1 MNDELVERQAAYNL
15 HFLPLPGRA
24 NDRETQM
31 ARLQDYMIADRD
43 EDAAKRVRDYYGEGV
58 PVGAVSEK
66 AMQYFVGAAMARNLG
81 ISGAPEAYWLGR
93 EKPEAL
99 PEVEQ
104 QDDLYTEMG
113 RDLITKTQDA
123 WVKQQVKLQERRQ
136 TLGTVLQQIVQEGEA
151 NKKESA
157 AWLGFLDAQGRGVW
171 SEDEAVSLVKATEAF
186 SMMRGLVDDPQSA
199 GANVLTK
206 GSTGQL
212 IFDALYGDEMAT
224 GLFFTALQ
232 DRIADMKTAEEE
244 RNALV
249 QFAHAFES
257 ATKNLTAGM
266 MGGHFRAFV
275 TDEQVDEYNAKRS
288 RHEAFQ
294 AVLQGAA
301 GADYEA
307 AGGLSV
313 MEDMRLQEIAHA
325 ARESGQ
331 LNADGSLRKMTDEE
345 RRSTQELNE
354 FRGQLHNAVQGVYDI
369 DGLAKLG
376 KMMPGSLAYLVP
388 GGMLASAMSMRTH
401 DLASQLGEGSDWV
414 SANARATVNAA
425 IQAGVEK
432 MAFGSIKATKMAP
445 GLDALMSTGPMARVF
460 GKLYGTTAGRIG
472 IGVVAGG
479 LEETFAEPA
488 AGLLLSGIYNAFAP
502 TGLELDSPWVA
513 YKNEM
518 AEMLKPDQ
526 ILATALY
533 GLLLGGVNVP
543 GHRAEAKHY
552 KKVVEGL
559 ERIGIDHNVAANMAR
574 SDGSLQQIAAGVQQV
589 DAALKKDAG
598 GVFGYIAELYP
609 QLQEISTF
617 ENLMR
622 AYNLPKMLPGEG
634 GNVRVQYKDEDGK
647 VQELVMSQ
655 EAGRLFVQARIEQLG
670 SKVQVGFADMVL
682 GQVMTGK
689 VAEKSDSWV
698 VSVEDADMNAD
709 YFRRIAAAAGIRLS
723 QGAKATDIVPEIHP
737 YIPLGTLAQQG
748 RAWESR
754 MRVARGEAEE
764 KLGRKLTDEEWA
776 QREKQLVS
784 RVNRVRVASQD
795 GRVRTVLRVARGG
808 YGAMEVLEDVT
819 EDFLSLDMEE
829 NGRELGWYADNLL
842 ELERVLGR
850 QGAFLHALK
859 EGESYDRMAIIEG
872 VGKLVQ
878 SKVLADTTKKYKLS
892 EKLNAFL
899 DMIRHLV
906 QRAVAMLKLG
916 KAINKVLADKEASAK
931 LDPEFVGMVDRL
943 VEKDVEFLRELQLED
958 GLAAMQRVLEQRVP
972 STPVLAE
979 AKHGGQVR
987 EEAAAKAA
995 AQRAVDADVAEG
1007 EAAVE
1012 GSMSADTASRYHV
1025 VDDSVELEKRLDDVV
1040 DVVEISFVEEEGKN
1054 WLKEAK
1060 QYFSLIAGRVFS
1072 LENTE
1077 GFTLKMPDHRA
1088 GRDTAVKGIR
1098 KKHQFKAEVIKKFE
1112 ELFKKVVLL
1121 DRQIPAHKDKETP
1134 SRKKRVAAAKVFYK
1148 FGWPVRINGTE
1159 KMFWFGA
1166 DAYDATNEKNVVF
1179 YEFGLQG
1186 MNEKGDSAVR
1196 TVLPDEEVEQGTES
1210 PLSAITLGDY
1220 LANVKLN
1227 PNQERVL
1234 PEVVSVD
1241 TETKEDSSLSVAEA
1255 EEAGLFDGGMLE
1267 ASNAVVTAPSFSI
1280 EALHATPHRFR
1291 KFDTSKMG
1299 TGEGAQAF
1307 GWGLYFAENAAT
1319 AKSYYDNFE
1328 KGNRAILQG
1337 DKQIASA
1344 DVLEKIARE
1353 LSAEGLSKEES
1364 KMYATGAV
1372 RRLMGGSDLA
1382 QLVDKLDADKKD
1394 FPSHE
1399 KSIEYQIKA
1408 LRIILGLGLSTAAP
1422 SVYRVELNVDDS
1434 TLLLWDSP
1442 VSDAL
1447 QAEIDALQKPVDE
1460 EDWQNTFA
1468 EMKALG
1474 IKGDD
1479 SKRENF
1485 AGYQVY
1491 NELVR
1496 KTGSPKSASEWLAEH
1511 GVKGIKYF
1519 DGFSRYGDKEK
1530 RTYNYVIFSGDDVKV
1545 TGVNET
1551 GRYDAPWEDYED
1563 VDASFSTNMAVVT
1576 PEMDARYMS
1585 AVKRGDMDAAR
1596 RIVNDVARMRGY
1608 MADSD
1613 YQGAECFNGTA
1624 PSANA
1629 YFDTDEERYE
1639 AWENG
1644 EFEGTVSLADF
1655 VRRGMEPGNLEWL
1668 ITSPGAYQRANE
1680 YQRESIEAI
1689 RKAKS
1694 SKRGKVTIYRAVPSD
1709 IKEGSVR
1716 NGDWVT
1722 FSKAY
1727 AKYHISLQDWEKGR
1741 IIKQLV
1747 SIDDVWWDG
1756 NDVNEW
1762 GYDDGKEYAYRNTT
1776 HNRKLLAPVTYD
1788 KNGDVVPLSKR
1799 FDYRSG
1805 DVSFSVVGEN
1815 SSNWEEIKHLAFRGR
1830 DDGKLRVELDS
1841 SQARLKK
1848 APLHRMDVSLVRE
1861 VDRRLAFFRDELEKK
1876 KRWETVSKLWSVGEY
1891 DLRTYDEMDFLRR
1904 VLRGAGIEFRNLPQM
1919 AELGVCAMVLDGDGA
1934 KRLLKVVD
1942 MPGVEGFNQLGEVLD
1957 FPELFE
1963 AYPELKKLPV
1973 RWMDDTFRYKGSY
1986 LTDGRF
1992 SEPFIMARRNRKEG
2006 GKLST
2011 LLHEAQHW
2019 IQHHEDFAFGSVP
2032 GGVKDY
2038 KVSAGEI
2045 EARNVQTRRWL
2056 SAEERAALPFNETL
2070 THPDSAEAYSVAALA
2085 GSMSVVGASAANWD
2099 KIKHRAFKGRD
2110 DGKLRVEIDASQAKI
2125 KNLGV
2130 SDEYAEQEAGMLLW
2144 KVDKFVEGLSAEKRE
2159 LLEKYIEVYNS
2170 DFPDEEREAAIK
2182 EERRL
2187 EEANKETLD
2196 SLHAELGGMVER
2208 MWIESILPG
2217 VDYREY
2223 EMRAQ
2228 VREYYEKNIKLD
2240 ERRYLGDVLDFEAL
2254 YEAYPKLRYTPVSF
2268 RRLGTGTNA
2277 QVERR
2282 NGKDYI
2288 VIHEGLL
2295 RYPEGE
2301 MLRTLL
2307 HEVQHVIQGI
2317 EGFAQGGNE
2326 DYANELAL
2334 MRESVEPEKYGWV
2347 LNKSPYELYRRLA
2360 GEVEARNVQR
2370 RMWYSAVE
2378 REMLPFNST
2387 MDIPEYET
2395 LVSFSLSPTLMEDIA
2410 RARKRAKNADGTIS
2424 QDGEMP
2430 RGAEVPLCTMPDFMR
2445 FLGEADVPIV
2455 ARVFTLRKLLTDH
2468 KLTDEL
2474 TYEVVQKMNDPVLAI
2489 QETPSTYL
2497 VLLDVQAENKDGVM
2511 APVVCAVEHKKG
2523 KDGNRY
2529 LVSAYSL
2536 DNDKERKITQQFKK
2550 LVYCKYNTTAKFTA
2564 DAPQGRAYDLLRAA
2578 ISGGHTRNVATYED
2592 VVKGKE
2598 NSSYSIVDLN
2608 GEEISHLVA
2617 VAGSGMK
2624 ANEAFVEKMMAEIR
2638 GSLLRMRKLGSKTRT
2653 DREDAL
2659 VAMGGI
2665 SQMVKALVLSLPQG
2679 YRFAVQP
2686 YMNKLDVLTELAT
2699 TGNVE
2704 MLRENVSKGLQAWMD
2719 ETSENWHE
2727 VLPQLS
2733 GNENMT
2739 REELTARVQEMMK
2752 EHAGQQLTEAVERI
2766 VERVAGQLR
2775 KHAKDTAVKRMR
2787 ELLERVMPKKDP
2799 KSGKQKGG
2807 KMSADD
2813 YRDLEDVQA
2822 ALDMNAEELEAK
2834 MAALKAEMETPG
2846 LSEEKRDEKEA
2857 LLMLYDQFGDPDSM
2871 SAEEAVAAYEALRQR
2886 IWMSRFEWENIQSE
2900 KRAARRAVV
2909 RRIVEG
2915 VGSVSENEY
2924 NAKKRRVKPTKR
2936 MKNLGDVLAGMPAA
2950 VGALRGYLPLR
2961 EMADS
2966 LTRRANRA
2974 GELIKEWEAERW
2986 IALEAL
2992 SKQTLGKSWRLSM
3005 DYMHKVLPTGV
3016 AFERPVYR
3024 TVDIKVPALR
3034 ELLQMD
3040 AKARVAE
3047 MKRRREAGGKE
3058 AETALSERDIEAA
3071 AKELERMDEA
3081 GEVKG
3086 WVHTRY
3092 LKELRREENLQLSR
3106 GEALYA
3112 ILMYEQPTYTE
3123 RMEAQGYTP
3132 EVVAGLKK
3140 FIGDGMLEFGYG
3152 LRELFRIQ
3160 GDKIA
3165 AIYEREFG
3173 VPFPREE
3180 NYFAARWDVTEM
3192 KENPAEQLLAGMA
3205 GTPGAGNGWMKTRV
3219 NHELELDMTKDALQV
3234 FLQATTLTDT
3244 WMATQDIVADFKAWT
3259 RDKDFA
3265 RALTAL
3271 LGEESYTNLKDWIRI
3286 LEQGGA
3292 QDCLNMGVTQ
3302 DVINGLYGS
3311 GAVAILGLRV
3321 QTLIRQLPS
3330 VFNGMLGASDITAG
3344 EWFATL
3350 ARMKHG
3356 DAPMT
3361 FKRMKDSVLMKN
3373 RRQGRAGNMASQA
3386 VRSGDT
3392 DSSVTEEFLLA
3403 SMLPMEWMDASCTA
3417 MSLVPVWNVYYD
3429 RAVRK
3434 GANHQEAEQAAWEQ
3448 TTVVANLASQPIGW
3462 LNKSKIAQSRNP
3474 IVKSMFY
3481 MLSENTAKF
3490 ALCRALWKGRNKK
3503 AAVRAWLVYGAAN
3516 AAISALLDCLQG
3528 DPDEWEK
3535 GEWWEYMLS
3544 ALYGPAAS
3552 LPGVG
3557 EALEALGTL
3566 VLNVTGHALD
3576 IEALQKA
3583 KARASVGR
3591 ALIDV
3596 GGTWRAMQK
3605 LYEFMTDDKEHTLA
3619 EYTRAASTVSRT
3631 LAIGTGW
3638 MGNMVGYW
3646 STALAVLTNPV
3657 DFVARVYRNMKQYY
3671 EEE

>member
-43 EDAAKRVRDYYGEGV
+43 EDAAKRVRDYYGVGV

-171 SEDEAVSLVKATEAF
+171 SDDEQVSLVKATEAF
-186 SMMRGLVDDPQSA
+186 SMMRGLMDDPQSA

-224 GLFFTALQ
+224 GLFFSALQ

-266 MGGHFRAFV
+266 MGGHFRDFV
-275 TDEQVDEYNAKRS
+275 TDEQVDEFNANRA

-472 IGVVAGG
+472 MGVVAGG

-526 ILATALY
+526 ILATSLY

-598 GVFGYIAELYP
+598 SVFGYIAELYP

-723 QGAKATDIVPEIHP
+723 QGAKATDIAPEIHP

-754 MRVARGEAEE
+754 MKVARGEAEE

-842 ELERVLGR
+842 ELERALGR
-850 QGAFLHALK
+850 QGAFLHELK

-943 VEKDVEFLRELQLED
+943 VEKDVEFLRELQLEE
-958 GLAAMQRVLEQRVP
+958 GLKAMQRVLEARQEAKADTRVKRRRKAK
-972 STPVLAE
+972 TPVLDEAE
-979 AKHGGQVR
+979 RNHGKEVR
-987 EEAAAKAA
+987 AAARKKAEVQA
-995 AQRAVDADVAEG
+995 KVDADVTAADAALEG
-1007 EAAVE
+1007 EMD
-1012 GSMSADTASRYHV
+1012 GSMSVHIPADRVCHNRKEARLLVGRKGAPIKLENKFLEIEAVFNAKSDGKFNDRESIGRTFKALADTGLSEEEIKSAHYTAFGNVAELFANAERMKFERAYKKQNERKGFLQIFSPFEV
-1025 VDDSVELEKRLDDVV
+1025 EGWKDSFMARIELELHQEKGHLPTAYLLNVSI
-1040 DVVEISFVEEEGKN
+1040 E
-1054 WLKEAK
+1054 K
-1060 QYFSLIAGRVFS
+1060 QPLFLGRRGAG
-1072 LENTE
+1072 
-1077 GFTLKMPDHRA
+1077 A
-1088 GRDTAVKGIR
+1088 
-1098 KKHQFKAEVIKKFE
+1098 
-1112 ELFKKVVLL
+1112 ELF
-1121 DRQIPAHKDKETP
+1121 DR
-1134 SRKKRVAAAKVFYK
+1134 
-1148 FGWPVRINGTE
+1148 TE
-1159 KMFWFGA
+1159 A
-1166 DAYDATNEKNVVF
+1166 DHIRADF
-1179 YEFGLQG
+1179 
-1186 MNEKGDSAVR
+1186 
-1196 TVLPDEEVEQGTES
+1196 
-1210 PLSAITLGDY
+1210 
-1220 LANVKLN
+1220 
-1227 PNQERVL
+1227 
-1234 PEVVSVD
+1234 PEVVKRESAEQDGKPGAADASMSVTD
-1241 TETKEDSSLSVAEA
+1241 AQER
-1255 EEAGLFDGGMLE
+1255 GLFKDGVLE

-1280 EALHATPHRFR
+1280 EAMHATPHRFR

-1307 GWGLYFAENAAT
+1307 GWGLYF
-1319 AKSYYDNFE
+1319 S
-1328 KGNRAILQG
+1328 G
-1337 DKQIASA
+1337 DKGSNRYYYGRFSSYR
-1344 DVLEKIARE
+1344 DSFVVDGKEM
-1353 LSAEGLSKEES
+1353 EGLEGYKKLYNELRGILL
-1364 KMYATGAV
+1364 MYG
-1372 RRLMGGSDLA
+1372 RDELYMNEMNHLLGLMHEGYTA
-1382 QLVDKLDADKKD
+1382 ADIKKD
-1394 FPSHE
+1394 S
-1399 KSIEYQIKA
+1399 KSRMKKKRKAYKDAYYTALEEIEE
-1408 LRIILGLGLSTAAP
+1408 RGLKVVRVDMPAAN
-1422 SVYRVELNVDDS
+1422 YRVELNVDDS
-1434 TLLLWDSP
+1434 NLLMWDEKVPAELHDAVRELKSGQP
-1442 VSDAL
+1442 VKGLVISMPNAS
-1447 QAEIDALQKPVDE
+1447 
-1460 EDWQNTFA
+1460 
-1468 EMKALG
+1468 EMTWPGYRIYSELINALG
-1474 IKGDD
+1474 SAK
-1479 SKRENF
+1479 
-1485 AGYQVY
+1485 A
-1491 NELVR
+1491 
-1496 KTGSPKSASEWLAEH
+1496 ASEWLAER
-1511 GVKGIKYF
+1511 GYKGIKYL
-1519 DGFSRYGDKEK
+1519 DGTSRRAGEG
-1530 RTYNYVIFSGDDVKV
+1530 TYNYVIFSGDDVKI

-1551 GRYDAPWEDYED
+1551 GDYNAPWEDYED
-1563 VDASFSTNMAVVT
+1563 
-1576 PEMDARYMS
+1576 E
-1585 AVKRGDMDAAR
+1585 
-1596 RIVNDVARMRGY
+1596 
-1608 MADSD
+1608 
-1613 YQGAECFNGTA
+1613 TA
-1624 PSANA
+1624 
-1629 YFDTDEERYE
+1629 
-1639 AWENG
+1639 
-1644 EFEGTVSLADF
+1644 
-1655 VRRGMEPGNLEWL
+1655 
-1668 ITSPGAYQRANE
+1668 
-1680 YQRESIEAI
+1680 
-1689 RKAKS
+1689 
-1694 SKRGKVTIYRAVPSD
+1694 
-1709 IKEGSVR
+1709 
-1716 NGDWVT
+1716 
-1722 FSKAY
+1722 
-1727 AKYHISLQDWEKGR
+1727 
-1741 IIKQLV
+1741 
-1747 SIDDVWWDG
+1747 
-1756 NDVNEW
+1756 
-1762 GYDDGKEYAYRNTT
+1762 
-1776 HNRKLLAPVTYD
+1776 
-1788 KNGDVVPLSKR
+1788 
-1799 FDYRSG
+1799 
-1805 DVSFSVVGEN
+1805 SFSVVGEGAA
-1815 SSNWEEIKHLAFRGR
+1815 NWDAIKHQAFRGR

-1841 SQARLKK
+1841 SQAKLKK

-1861 VDRRLAFFRDELEKK
+1861 VDRRLTFFRDELEKK
-1876 KRWETVSKLWSVGEY
+1876 KRWETVSKLWSAGEY

-1986 LTDGRF
+1986 STGGRF
-1992 SEPFIMARRNRKEG
+1992 AEPCIFAKRQRTDG

-2032 GGVKDY
+2032 GGAKDY

-2045 EARNVQTRRWL
+2045 EARNVQARRWL

-2070 THPDSAEAYSVAALA
+2070 THPGSAEAYSVDELA
-2085 GSMSVVGASAANWD
+2085 VSMSVVGPSAANWD

-2110 DGKLRVEIDASQAKI
+2110 DGKLRVELDASQAMFRSPSYRERVEEVKAFI
-2125 KNLGV
+2125 
-2130 SDEYAEQEAGMLLW
+2130 EEQ
-2144 KVDKFVEGLSAEKRE
+2144 RE
-2159 LLEKYIEVYNS
+2159 LAVK
-2170 DFPDEEREAAIK
+2170 DGRQ
-2182 EERRL
+2182 RQ
-2187 EEANKETLD
+2187 
-2196 SLHAELGGMVER
+2196 HAELEARLDRLDEAMDSASEDEVSE
-2208 MWIESILPG
+2208 IL
-2217 VDYREY
+2217 REY
-2223 EMRAQ
+2223 ERIENERKDFRRKLYGEWRAVFPEIEMEEGDYLLLERAILGEKGASRTNNAVFMLASMRDNLGITPVERALHPKLEADRESIVAALKRLKESEVAQELKAVYDRTEAGERTGEMRARVEQ
-2228 VREYYEKNIKLD
+2228 LADDVRQEAVRLGVP
-2240 ERRYLGDVLDFEAL
+2240 ERILRGKPWFRVHMELFERDAEDVADAALRTVLLEDVLDFPEL
-2254 YEAYPKLRYTPVSF
+2254 YEAYPQLRDYRVYGDM
-2268 RRLGTGTNA
+2268 LGSTAYRGMYDGWNA
-2277 QVERR
+2277 
-2282 NGKDYI
+2282 I
-2288 VIHEGLL
+2288 VLNDML
-2295 RYPEGE
+2295 GE
-2301 MLRTLL
+2301 QEVLGTLL
-2307 HEVQHVIQGI
+2307 HEVQHAIQKI
-2317 EGFAQGGNE
+2317 EGFARGGNE
-2326 DYANELAL
+2326 DYANEEALLLA
-2334 MRESVEPEKYGWV
+2334 SVYPEKYGWM
-2347 LNKSPYELYRRLA
+2347 LEKSPYELYRRLA
-2360 GEVEARNVQR
+2360 GEVEARNVQKR
-2370 RMWYSAVE
+2370 VGYSAVE

-2387 MDIPEYET
+2387 MDVPAYET
-2395 LVSFSLSPTLMEDIA
+2395 LVSFSVFSPSEASGLRALQSAVRGKQDAVFRSDTLNADVMLPFGSAGVYKNPDNPKSKIVGAHGLLHIITARMAHGDSLEEATYTAVKAVLAAVNGRIVGDSSSENKKELTLDGYNTWVYLKWRAENKAWVVTGYKENDKHSSVDDRQRAMNLAESYALNTFGGLERVGAALEYSIARVAREYKQNIANPFLKLDFSSSMVDLSEEDIA
-2410 RARKRAKNADGTIS
+2410 HDIAAAGYGFRANR
-2424 QDGEMP
+2424 EF
-2430 RGAEVPLCTMPDFMR
+2430 AEQMMR
-2445 FLGEADVPIV
+2445 
-2455 ARVFTLRKLLTDH
+2455 
-2468 KLTDEL
+2468 
-2474 TYEVVQKMNDPVLAI
+2474 
-2489 QETPSTYL
+2489 
-2497 VLLDVQAENKDGVM
+2497 
-2511 APVVCAVEHKKG
+2511 
-2523 KDGNRY
+2523 
-2529 LVSAYSL
+2529 
-2536 DNDKERKITQQFKK
+2536 
-2550 LVYCKYNTTAKFTA
+2550 
-2564 DAPQGRAYDLLRAA
+2564 
-2578 ISGGHTRNVATYED
+2578 
-2592 VVKGKE
+2592 
-2598 NSSYSIVDLN
+2598 
-2608 GEEISHLVA
+2608 
-2617 VAGSGMK
+2617 
-2624 ANEAFVEKMMAEIR
+2624 EIR
-2638 GSLLRMRKLGSKTRT
+2638 ASLVRMKKLGSKTRT

-2659 VAMGGI
+2659 AAMGGI
-2665 SQMVKALVLSLPQG
+2665 THMVRALVQYLPRG
-2679 YRFAVQP
+2679 YRFAVHP
-2686 YMNKLDVLTELAT
+2686 YMSRLEVLTELAT

-2719 ETSENWHE
+2719 ETSETWHE

-2822 ALDMNAEELEAK
+2822 ALDMNAEKLEAK

-2986 IALEAL
+2986 IALETL

-3403 SMLPMEWMDASCTA
+3403 AMLPMEWVDASCTA

-3448 TTVVANLASQPIGW
+3448 TTVVANLSSQPIGW

-3490 ALCRALWKGRNKK
+3490 ALCRALWKGGNKK

-3535 GEWWEYMLS
+3535 GEWWEYVLS

-3576 IEALQKA
+3576 IESLQKA

>member
-186 SMMRGLVDDPQSA
+186 SMMRGLMDDPQSA

-224 GLFFTALQ
+224 GLFFSALQ

-249 QFAHAFES
+249 QFAHAFEA

-275 TDEQVDEYNAKRS
+275 TDEQVDEFNANRA

-307 AGGLSV
+307 SGGLSV
-313 MEDMRLQEIAHA
+313 MEDMRLQELAHA

-331 LNADGSLRKMTDEE
+331 LNADGSVRKMTDEE

-369 DGLAKLG
+369 DGLAKFG

-472 IGVVAGG
+472 MGVVAGG

-526 ILATALY
+526 VLATSLY

-543 GHRAEAKHY
+543 GHRAAAKHY
-552 KKVVEGL
+552 RKVVEGL
-559 ERIGIDHNVAANMAR
+559 ESIGIDHNVAANMAR

-723 QGAKATDIVPEIHP
+723 QGAKATDIAPEIHP

-754 MRVARGEAEE
+754 MKVARGEAEE

-776 QREKQLVS
+776 QREKLLVS

-842 ELERVLGR
+842 ELERALGR
-850 QGAFLHALK
+850 QGAFLHELK

-878 SKVLADTTKKYKLS
+878 SKVLADTTRKYKLS

-931 LDPEFVGMVDRL
+931 LDPEFARMVDRL

-979 AKHGGQVR
+979 AEAKHGEQVR
-987 EEAAAKAA
+987 EAAAAKAA
-995 AQRAVDADVAEG
+995 AQRAVDADVAAA
-1007 EAAVE
+1007 EAALE
-1012 GSMSADTASRYHV
+1012 GDEDGSMSVHIPADRVCHNRKEARLLVGLKGAPIKLENKFLEIEAVFNAKSDGKFNDRESIGRTFKALDDTGLSEEEIKSAHYTAFGNVAELFANAERMKFERAYKKQNERKGFLQIFSPFEV
-1025 VDDSVELEKRLDDVV
+1025 EGWKDSFMARIELELHQEKGHLPTAYLLNVSI
-1040 DVVEISFVEEEGKN
+1040 E
-1054 WLKEAK
+1054 K
-1060 QYFSLIAGRVFS
+1060 QPLFLGRRGAG
-1072 LENTE
+1072 
-1077 GFTLKMPDHRA
+1077 A
-1088 GRDTAVKGIR
+1088 
-1098 KKHQFKAEVIKKFE
+1098 
-1112 ELFKKVVLL
+1112 ELF
-1121 DRQIPAHKDKETP
+1121 DR
-1134 SRKKRVAAAKVFYK
+1134 
-1148 FGWPVRINGTE
+1148 TE
-1159 KMFWFGA
+1159 A
-1166 DAYDATNEKNVVF
+1166 DHIRADF
-1179 YEFGLQG
+1179 
-1186 MNEKGDSAVR
+1186 
-1196 TVLPDEEVEQGTES
+1196 
-1210 PLSAITLGDY
+1210 
-1220 LANVKLN
+1220 
-1227 PNQERVL
+1227 
-1234 PEVVSVD
+1234 PEVVKRENAEQDGKPGAADASMSVTD
-1241 TETKEDSSLSVAEA
+1241 AQET
-1255 EEAGLFDGGMLE
+1255 GLFAGGVLE
-1267 ASNAVVTAPSFSI
+1267 ASNAVVTEPSFSI

-1299 TGEGAQAF
+1299 SGEGNQAF
-1307 GWGLYFAENAAT
+1307 GWGLYFSGGMGSNEFYYNKFNRRTVYFKKNEEISHVQFLKEITEAMKKHGGWTLDLAFSSNTFVGLSNGRSLKQLLAAAKRRKNISAESLTQYKDALDELSVRGLEAVNGGNAA
-1319 AKSYYDNFE
+1319 N
-1328 KGNRAILQG
+1328 L
-1337 DKQIASA
+1337 
-1344 DVLEKIARE
+1344 
-1353 LSAEGLSKEES
+1353 
-1364 KMYATGAV
+1364 
-1372 RRLMGGSDLA
+1372 
-1382 QLVDKLDADKKD
+1382 
-1394 FPSHE
+1394 
-1399 KSIEYQIKA
+1399 
-1408 LRIILGLGLSTAAP
+1408 
-1422 SVYRVELNVDDS
+1422 RVELNADDS
-1434 TLLLWDSP
+1434 NLLMWDEKVP
-1442 VSDAL
+1442 AELHDAVREL
-1447 QAEIDALQKPVDE
+1447 KSGQPARGLVMQMPEASKECWEGYRIYSELTIVLGTP
-1460 EDWQNTFA
+1460 
-1468 EMKALG
+1468 KA
-1474 IKGDD
+1474 
-1479 SKRENF
+1479 
-1485 AGYQVY
+1485 
-1491 NELVR
+1491 
-1496 KTGSPKSASEWLAEH
+1496 ASEWLAER
-1511 GVKGIKYF
+1511 GYKGIKYL
-1519 DGFSRYGDKEK
+1519 DGMSRRAGEG
-1530 RTYNYVIFSGDDVKV
+1530 TYNYVIFSGDDVKI

-1563 VDASFSTNMAVVT
+1563 
-1576 PEMDARYMS
+1576 E
-1585 AVKRGDMDAAR
+1585 
-1596 RIVNDVARMRGY
+1596 
-1608 MADSD
+1608 
-1613 YQGAECFNGTA
+1613 TA
-1624 PSANA
+1624 
-1629 YFDTDEERYE
+1629 
-1639 AWENG
+1639 
-1644 EFEGTVSLADF
+1644 
-1655 VRRGMEPGNLEWL
+1655 
-1668 ITSPGAYQRANE
+1668 
-1680 YQRESIEAI
+1680 
-1689 RKAKS
+1689 
-1694 SKRGKVTIYRAVPSD
+1694 
-1709 IKEGSVR
+1709 
-1716 NGDWVT
+1716 
-1722 FSKAY
+1722 
-1727 AKYHISLQDWEKGR
+1727 
-1741 IIKQLV
+1741 
-1747 SIDDVWWDG
+1747 
-1756 NDVNEW
+1756 
-1762 GYDDGKEYAYRNTT
+1762 
-1776 HNRKLLAPVTYD
+1776 
-1788 KNGDVVPLSKR
+1788 
-1799 FDYRSG
+1799 
-1805 DVSFSVVGEN
+1805 SFSVVGE
-1815 SSNWEEIKHLAFRGR
+1815 G
-1830 DDGKLRVELDS
+1830 
-1841 SQARLKK
+1841 
-1848 APLHRMDVSLVRE
+1848 
-1861 VDRRLAFFRDELEKK
+1861 
-1876 KRWETVSKLWSVGEY
+1876 
-1891 DLRTYDEMDFLRR
+1891 
-1904 VLRGAGIEFRNLPQM
+1904 
-1919 AELGVCAMVLDGDGA
+1919 
-1934 KRLLKVVD
+1934 
-1942 MPGVEGFNQLGEVLD
+1942 
-1957 FPELFE
+1957 
-1963 AYPELKKLPV
+1963 
-1973 RWMDDTFRYKGSY
+1973 
-1986 LTDGRF
+1986 
-1992 SEPFIMARRNRKEG
+1992 
-2006 GKLST
+2006 
-2011 LLHEAQHW
+2011 
-2019 IQHHEDFAFGSVP
+2019 
-2032 GGVKDY
+2032 
-2038 KVSAGEI
+2038 
-2045 EARNVQTRRWL
+2045 
-2056 SAEERAALPFNETL
+2056 
-2070 THPDSAEAYSVAALA
+2070 
-2085 GSMSVVGASAANWD
+2085 AANWD

-2110 DGKLRVEIDASQAKI
+2110 DGKLRVELDASQAMFRSPSYRERVDEI
-2125 KNLGV
+2125 KAFIEEQRELAVEDGRQRQ
-2130 SDEYAEQEAGMLLW
+2130 YAELEARLDRLDEAM
-2144 KVDKFVEGLSAEKRE
+2144 DSASED
-2159 LLEKYIEVYNS
+2159 EVS
-2170 DFPDEEREAAIK
+2170 E
-2182 EERRL
+2182 
-2187 EEANKETLD
+2187 
-2196 SLHAELGGMVER
+2196 
-2208 MWIESILPG
+2208 IL
-2217 VDYREY
+2217 REY
-2223 EMRAQ
+2223 ERIENERKDFRRKLYGEWRAVFPEIEMEEGDYLLLERAILGEKGASRTNNAVFMLASMRDNLGITPVERALHPKLETDRESIVAALKRLKESEVAQELKAVYDRTEAGERTEEMRARVEQ
-2228 VREYYEKNIKLD
+2228 LADDVRQEAVRLGVP
-2240 ERRYLGDVLDFEAL
+2240 ERILRGKPWFRVHMELFERDAEDVADAALRTVLLEDVLDFPEL
-2254 YEAYPKLRYTPVSF
+2254 YEAYPQLRDYRVYGDM
-2268 RRLGTGTNA
+2268 LGSTANRGMYDGWNA
-2277 QVERR
+2277 
-2282 NGKDYI
+2282 I
-2288 VIHEGLL
+2288 VLNDML
-2295 RYPEGE
+2295 GE
-2301 MLRTLL
+2301 QEVLGTLL
-2307 HEVQHVIQGI
+2307 HEVQHAIQKI
-2317 EGFAQGGNE
+2317 EGFARGGNE
-2326 DYANELAL
+2326 DYANEEALLLA
-2334 MRESVEPEKYGWV
+2334 SVYPEKYGWM
-2347 LNKSPYELYRRLA
+2347 LEKSPYELYRRLA
-2360 GEVEARNVQR
+2360 GEVEARNVQKR
-2370 RMWYSAVE
+2370 LGYSAVE

-2395 LVSFSLSPTLMEDIA
+2395 LVSFSVFSPSEASGLRALQSAVRGKQDAVFRSDTL
-2410 RARKRAKNADGTIS
+2410 NADVMLPFGSAGVYKNPDNPKSKIV
-2424 QDGEMP
+2424 
-2430 RGAEVPLCTMPDFMR
+2430 GAHGLLHIITARMAHGDSLE
-2445 FLGEADVPIV
+2445 EATYTAVKAVLAAVNGRIV
-2455 ARVFTLRKLLTDH
+2455 GDSSSENK
-2468 KLTDEL
+2468 KEL
-2474 TYEVVQKMNDPVLAI
+2474 TLDGYNTWV
-2489 QETPSTYL
+2489 YL
-2497 VLLDVQAENKDGVM
+2497 KWRAENK
-2511 APVVCAVEHKKG
+2511 AWVVTGYKE
-2523 KDGNRY
+2523 
-2529 LVSAYSL
+2529 
-2536 DNDKERKITQQFKK
+2536 NDKHSSVDDRQRAMNLAESYALNTFGGLER
-2550 LVYCKYNTTAKFTA
+2550 V
-2564 DAPQGRAYDLLRAA
+2564 GAA
-2578 ISGGHTRNVATYED
+2578 LE
-2592 VVKGKE
+2592 
-2598 NSSYSIVDLN
+2598 YSIARVAREYKQNNANPFLKLDFSSSMVDLS
-2608 GEEISHLVA
+2608 EEGIAHDIA
-2617 VAGSGMK
+2617 AAGYGFR
-2624 ANEAFVEKMMAEIR
+2624 ANREFAEQMMREIR
-2638 GSLLRMRKLGSKTRT
+2638 ASLVRMKNLGSKTRT

-2659 VAMGGI
+2659 AAMGGI
-2665 SQMVKALVLSLPQG
+2665 THMVRALVQYLPRG
-2679 YRFAVQP
+2679 YRFAVHP
-2686 YMNKLDVLTELAT
+2686 YMSRLEVLTELAT

-2719 ETSENWHE
+2719 ETSETWHE

-2799 KSGKQKGG
+2799 KSGKVKGG
-2807 KMSADD
+2807 KMGADD

-2822 ALDMNAEELEAK
+2822 ALDMNAEKLEAK

-2986 IALEAL
+2986 IALETL

-3005 DYMHKVLPTGV
+3005 DFMHKVLPTGV

-3092 LKELRREENLQLSR
+3092 MKELRREENLQLSR

-3330 VFNGMLGASDITAG
+3330 VFNGLLGAPDITAG

-3448 TTVVANLASQPIGW
+3448 TTVVANLSSQPIGW

-3490 ALCRALWKGRNKK
+3490 ALCRALWRGGKK
-3503 AAVRAWLVYGAAN
+3503 MAAFRAWLVYGAAN
-3516 AAISALLDCLQG
+3516 AAISAMLDALQG
-3528 DPDEWEK
+3528 DPEEWEK
-3535 GEWWEYMLS
+3535 GNFWEYVFS
-3544 ALYGPAAS
+3544 ALYGPLAGI
-3552 LPGVG
+3552 PGVG
-3557 EALEALGTL
+3557 EMLEGL
-3566 VLNVTGHALD
+3566 VNSLLNMTGEAAD
-3576 IEALQKA
+3576 IEWMK
-3583 KARASVGR
+3583 KMKTRASAGR
-3591 ALIDV
+3591 ALVDFQ
-3596 GGTWRAMQK
+3596 GSWKAMK
-3605 LYEFMTDDKEHTLA
+3605 RIYGFMTDNDEHSLA
-3619 EYTRAASTVSRT
+3619 EYTRAAGTVSRT

-3646 STALAVLTNPV
+3646 STVVAVLMNPI
-3657 DFVARVYRNMKQYY
+3657 DFGARVWRNMRHYA
-3671 EEE
+3671 EE

>member
-58 PVGAVSEK
+58 PVGSVSEK

-224 GLFFTALQ
+224 GLFFSALQ

-249 QFAHAFES
+249 QFAHAFEA

-266 MGGHFRAFV
+266 MGGHFRTFV
-275 TDEQVDEYNAKRS
+275 TDEQVDEYNAVWEKARKATGVENPNVE
-288 RHEAFQ
+288 RFAEGDNWFEKMLPVGNARL
-294 AVLQGAA
+294 AGVRIAA
-301 GADYEA
+301 NK
-307 AGGLSV
+307 
-313 MEDMRLQEIAHA
+313 
-325 ARESGQ
+325 SGQ
-331 LNADGSLRKMTDEE
+331 KNADGSLRKMTDEE

-472 IGVVAGG
+472 VGVVAGG

-502 TGLELDSPWVA
+502 TGLELDSPLVA

-518 AEMLKPDQ
+518 AEMLEPDQ
-526 ILATALY
+526 ILATSLY

-574 SDGSLQQIAAGVQQV
+574 RDGSLQQIAAGVQQV

-842 ELERVLGR
+842 ELERALGR
-850 QGAFLHALK
+850 QGAFLHELK

-878 SKVLADTTKKYKLS
+878 SKVLADTTRKYKLG

-979 AKHGGQVR
+979 AEAKHGAEVR
-987 EEAAAKAA
+987 EEMAAKAA
-995 AQRAVDADVAEG
+995 AQAKVDADVAEG
-1007 EAAVE
+1007 EAAVD
-1012 GSMSADTASRYHV
+1012 GSMSTAELAENQVKIQNKAIVTFVDGVVRDKRSRV
-1025 VDDSVELEKRLDDVV
+1025 LRSDGSEVWARFPEIEELKNVGFPAGDVV
-1040 DVVEISFVEEEGKN
+1040 LEVGSIRGGYLHLAIRHGEEIQALYPGV
-1054 WLKEAK
+1054 
-1060 QYFSLIAGRVFS
+1060 SLLQAIELFIDEVFS
-1072 LENTE
+1072 NLGKARGSYVGKGKKRKMDVDSKPYE
-1077 GFTLKMPDHRA
+1077 GSTGAK
-1088 GRDTAVKGIR
+1088 
-1098 KKHQFKAEVIKKFE
+1098 
-1112 ELFKKVVLL
+1112 
-1121 DRQIPAHKDKETP
+1121 
-1134 SRKKRVAAAKVFYK
+1134 RKKRVSLSFHKAPNAQFYTIDTAFEAAEDKDFTKVR
-1148 FGWPVRINGTE
+1148 VE
-1159 KMFWFGA
+1159 KDGQSCTVTVELDGKAPGLPTGA
-1166 DAYDATNEKNVVF
+1166 TLNPSSARPLHAHRPGEDDDITAESNVKGEDIAF
-1179 YEFGLQG
+1179 EFLRKIQH
-1186 MNEKGDSAVR
+1186 
-1196 TVLPDEEVEQGTES
+1196 PDEETG
-1210 PLSAITLGDY
+1210 AR
-1220 LANVKLN
+1220 VKD
-1227 PNQERVL
+1227 VG
-1234 PEVVSVD
+1234 SD
-1241 TETKEDSSLSVAEA
+1241 ATLSVAEA
-1255 EEAGLFDGGMLE
+1255 EETGLFDGGVLE
-1267 ASNAVVTAPSFSI
+1267 ASNAVVTAPSFSVV
-1280 EALHATPHRFR
+1280 
-1291 KFDTSKMG
+1291 
-1299 TGEGAQAF
+1299 GEGAA
-1307 GWGLYFAENAAT
+1307 
-1319 AKSYYDNFE
+1319 
-1328 KGNRAILQG
+1328 
-1337 DKQIASA
+1337 
-1344 DVLEKIARE
+1344 
-1353 LSAEGLSKEES
+1353 
-1364 KMYATGAV
+1364 
-1372 RRLMGGSDLA
+1372 
-1382 QLVDKLDADKKD
+1382 
-1394 FPSHE
+1394 
-1399 KSIEYQIKA
+1399 
-1408 LRIILGLGLSTAAP
+1408 
-1422 SVYRVELNVDDS
+1422 
-1434 TLLLWDSP
+1434 
-1442 VSDAL
+1442 
-1447 QAEIDALQKPVDE
+1447 
-1460 EDWQNTFA
+1460 
-1468 EMKALG
+1468 
-1474 IKGDD
+1474 
-1479 SKRENF
+1479 
-1485 AGYQVY
+1485 
-1491 NELVR
+1491 
-1496 KTGSPKSASEWLAEH
+1496 
-1511 GVKGIKYF
+1511 
-1519 DGFSRYGDKEK
+1519 
-1530 RTYNYVIFSGDDVKV
+1530 
-1545 TGVNET
+1545 
-1551 GRYDAPWEDYED
+1551 
-1563 VDASFSTNMAVVT
+1563 
-1576 PEMDARYMS
+1576 
-1585 AVKRGDMDAAR
+1585 
-1596 RIVNDVARMRGY
+1596 
-1608 MADSD
+1608 
-1613 YQGAECFNGTA
+1613 
-1624 PSANA
+1624 
-1629 YFDTDEERYE
+1629 
-1639 AWENG
+1639 
-1644 EFEGTVSLADF
+1644 
-1655 VRRGMEPGNLEWL
+1655 
-1668 ITSPGAYQRANE
+1668 
-1680 YQRESIEAI
+1680 
-1689 RKAKS
+1689 
-1694 SKRGKVTIYRAVPSD
+1694 
-1709 IKEGSVR
+1709 
-1716 NGDWVT
+1716 
-1722 FSKAY
+1722 
-1727 AKYHISLQDWEKGR
+1727 
-1741 IIKQLV
+1741 
-1747 SIDDVWWDG
+1747 
-1756 NDVNEW
+1756 
-1762 GYDDGKEYAYRNTT
+1762 
-1776 HNRKLLAPVTYD
+1776 
-1788 KNGDVVPLSKR
+1788 
-1799 FDYRSG
+1799 
-1805 DVSFSVVGEN
+1805 
-1815 SSNWEEIKHLAFRGR
+1815 NWEEIKHLAFRGR

-1876 KRWETVSKLWSVGEY
+1876 KRWETVRKLWSAGEY

-1919 AELGVCAMVLDGDGA
+1919 VELGVCAMVLDGDGA

-1986 LTDGRF
+1986 LTGGRF
-1992 SEPFIMARRNRKEG
+1992 SEPFILARRNRKEG

-2032 GGVKDY
+2032 GGAKDY

-2045 EARNVQTRRWL
+2045 EARNVQARRWL

-2070 THPDSAEAYSVAALA
+2070 THPGTAEAYSVAALA

-2130 SDEYAEQEAGMLLW
+2130 SDEYAEQEAGMLLR

-2217 VDYREY
+2217 VDYREH

-2295 RYPEGE
+2295 RCPEGE

-2370 RMWYSAVE
+2370 RMWYSEVE

-2430 RGAEVPLCTMPDFMR
+2430 RGAEVPLCSMPDFMR

-2468 KLTDEL
+2468 KLTDAL

-2608 GEEISHLVA
+2608 GEEFSHLVA

-2665 SQMVKALVLSLPQG
+2665 SQMVKALGLSLPQG

-2799 KSGKQKGG
+2799 KSGKLKGG
-2807 KMSADD
+2807 KMGADD

-2822 ALDMNAEELEAK
+2822 ALDMNAEKLEAK

-3292 QDCLNMGVTQ
+3292 QDCLNMGVSQ

-3321 QTLIRQLPS
+3321 QTLIRQVPS

-3490 ALCRALWKGRNKK
+3490 ALCRALWKGRNKM

-3516 AAISALLDCLQG
+3516 AAISALLDYLQG

-3535 GEWWEYMLS
+3535 GEWWEYVLS

-3566 VLNVTGHALD
+3566 VFFTLPGHVFD
-3576 IEALQKA
+3576 IEALKKA
-3583 KARASVGR
+3583 KTRASVGR

>member
-151 NKKESA
+151 NKKEST

-186 SMMRGLVDDPQSA
+186 SMMRGLMDDPQSA

-224 GLFFTALQ
+224 GLFFSALQ

-249 QFAHAFES
+249 QFAHAFEA

-275 TDEQVDEYNAKRS
+275 TDEQVEEFNANRA
-288 RHEAFQ
+288 RHETFQ

-307 AGGLSV
+307 SGGLSV
-313 MEDMRLQEIAHA
+313 MEDMRLQELAHA

-331 LNADGSLRKMTDEE
+331 LNADGSLRKMTDDE

-369 DGLAKLG
+369 DGLAKFG

-472 IGVVAGG
+472 MGVVAGG

-526 ILATALY
+526 VLATALY

-698 VSVEDADMNAD
+698 VSVEDADMNTD
-709 YFRRIAAAAGIRLS
+709 YFRRIEAAAGIRLS
-723 QGAKATDIVPEIHP
+723 QGAKATDIAPEIHP

-754 MRVARGEAEE
+754 MRVARGEVEE

-842 ELERVLGR
+842 ELERALGR
-850 QGAFLHALK
+850 QGAFLHELK

-958 GLAAMQRVLEQRVP
+958 GLAAMQRVLEKRVP

-979 AKHGGQVR
+979 AEAKHGEQVR
-987 EEAAAKAA
+987 EEMAAKAA
-995 AQRAVDADVAEG
+995 AQAKVDADVAEG

-1280 EALHATPHRFR
+1280 EAMHASPHRFR

-1307 GWGLYFAENAAT
+1307 GWGLYF
-1319 AKSYYDNFE
+1319 S
-1328 KGNRAILQG
+1328 G
-1337 DKQIASA
+1337 DKGSNREYYRYFA
-1344 DVLEKIARE
+1344 DEDYQMRLFRGDNELGEKELQKLVRE
-1353 LSAEGLSKEES
+1353 VF
-1364 KMYATGAV
+1364 M
-1372 RRLMGGSDLA
+1372 RHGG
-1382 QLVDKLDADKKD
+1382 QELVDEMEEAIVYSVLREGAQKQLADYETFLKD
-1394 FPSHE
+1394 GGEDIPGLMTALQE
-1399 KSIEYQIKA
+1399 LAGMGLERKSINFPA
-1408 LRIILGLGLSTAAP
+1408 FN
-1422 SVYRVELNVDDS
+1422 YRVELNADDS
-1434 TLLLWDSP
+1434 NLLMWDEKVP
-1442 VSDAL
+1442 AELHDAVREL
-1447 QAEIDALQKPVDE
+1447 KSGQPARGLVMQMPEASKECWEGYRIYSELTSVLGTP
-1460 EDWQNTFA
+1460 
-1468 EMKALG
+1468 KA
-1474 IKGDD
+1474 
-1479 SKRENF
+1479 
-1485 AGYQVY
+1485 
-1491 NELVR
+1491 
-1496 KTGSPKSASEWLAEH
+1496 ASEWLAER
-1511 GVKGIKYF
+1511 GYKGIKYL
-1519 DGFSRYGDKEK
+1519 DGMSRRAGEG
-1530 RTYNYVIFSGDDVKV
+1530 TYNYVIFSGDDVKI

-1551 GRYDAPWEDYED
+1551 GDYNAPWEDYED
-1563 VDASFSTNMAVVT
+1563 
-1576 PEMDARYMS
+1576 E
-1585 AVKRGDMDAAR
+1585 
-1596 RIVNDVARMRGY
+1596 
-1608 MADSD
+1608 
-1613 YQGAECFNGTA
+1613 TA
-1624 PSANA
+1624 
-1629 YFDTDEERYE
+1629 
-1639 AWENG
+1639 
-1644 EFEGTVSLADF
+1644 
-1655 VRRGMEPGNLEWL
+1655 
-1668 ITSPGAYQRANE
+1668 
-1680 YQRESIEAI
+1680 
-1689 RKAKS
+1689 
-1694 SKRGKVTIYRAVPSD
+1694 
-1709 IKEGSVR
+1709 
-1716 NGDWVT
+1716 
-1722 FSKAY
+1722 
-1727 AKYHISLQDWEKGR
+1727 
-1741 IIKQLV
+1741 
-1747 SIDDVWWDG
+1747 
-1756 NDVNEW
+1756 
-1762 GYDDGKEYAYRNTT
+1762 
-1776 HNRKLLAPVTYD
+1776 
-1788 KNGDVVPLSKR
+1788 
-1799 FDYRSG
+1799 
-1805 DVSFSVVGEN
+1805 SFSVVGEGAA
-1815 SSNWEEIKHLAFRGR
+1815 NWDEIKHLAFRGR

-1876 KRWETVSKLWSVGEY
+1876 KRWETVSKLWSAGEY

-1942 MPGVEGFNQLGEVLD
+1942 MPGVEGVNQLGEVLD

-1986 LTDGRF
+1986 LTGGRF
-1992 SEPFIMARRNRKEG
+1992 SEPFILARRNRKEG

-2011 LLHEAQHW
+2011 LLHEVQHW

-2032 GGVKDY
+2032 GGAKDY

-2045 EARNVQTRRWL
+2045 EARNVQARRWL

-2070 THPDSAEAYSVAALA
+2070 THPGTAEAYSVAELA
-2085 GSMSVVGASAANWD
+2085 GSMSV
-2099 KIKHRAFKGRD
+2099 
-2110 DGKLRVEIDASQAKI
+2110 
-2125 KNLGV
+2125 
-2130 SDEYAEQEAGMLLW
+2130 
-2144 KVDKFVEGLSAEKRE
+2144 
-2159 LLEKYIEVYNS
+2159 
-2170 DFPDEEREAAIK
+2170 
-2182 EERRL
+2182 
-2187 EEANKETLD
+2187 
-2196 SLHAELGGMVER
+2196 
-2208 MWIESILPG
+2208 
-2217 VDYREY
+2217 
-2223 EMRAQ
+2223 
-2228 VREYYEKNIKLD
+2228 
-2240 ERRYLGDVLDFEAL
+2240 
-2254 YEAYPKLRYTPVSF
+2254 
-2268 RRLGTGTNA
+2268 
-2277 QVERR
+2277 
-2282 NGKDYI
+2282 
-2288 VIHEGLL
+2288 
-2295 RYPEGE
+2295 
-2301 MLRTLL
+2301 
-2307 HEVQHVIQGI
+2307 
-2317 EGFAQGGNE
+2317 
-2326 DYANELAL
+2326 
-2334 MRESVEPEKYGWV
+2334 
-2347 LNKSPYELYRRLA
+2347 
-2360 GEVEARNVQR
+2360 
-2370 RMWYSAVE
+2370 
-2378 REMLPFNST
+2378 
-2387 MDIPEYET
+2387 
-2395 LVSFSLSPTLMEDIA
+2395 VSFSLSPTLMEDIA

-2430 RGAEVPLCTMPDFMR
+2430 RGAEVPLCSMPDFMR

-2468 KLTDEL
+2468 KLTDAL

-2719 ETSENWHE
+2719 ETSETWHE

-2787 ELLERVMPKKDP
+2787 ELLERVKPKKDP
-2799 KSGKQKGG
+2799 KSGKLKGG
-2807 KMSADD
+2807 KLSADD

-2822 ALDMNAEELEAK
+2822 ALDMNAEKLEAK

-2871 SAEEAVAAYEALRQR
+2871 SAEEAVAAYDALRQR

-2974 GELIKEWEAERW
+2974 GELIKEWKAERW

-3024 TVDIKVPALR
+3024 TVDIKVPPLR

-3302 DVINGLYGS
+3302 DVINGLYGC

-3373 RRQGRAGNMASQA
+3373 RQQGRAGNMASQA

-3566 VLNVTGHALD
+3566 VFFTLPGHVFD
-3576 IEALQKA
+3576 IEALKKA
-3583 KARASVGR
+3583 KTRASVGR

-3631 LAIGTGW
+3631 LAVGTGW
-3638 MGNMVGYW
+3638 MGNMIGYW

>member
-66 AMQYFVGAAMARNLG
+66 SMQYFVGAAMARNLG

-123 WVKQQVKLQERRQ
+123 WVEQQVKLQERRQ

-171 SEDEAVSLVKATEAF
+171 SDDEQVSLVKATEAF
-186 SMMRGLVDDPQSA
+186 SMMRGLMDDPQSA

-224 GLFFTALQ
+224 GLFFSALQ

-275 TDEQVDEYNAKRS
+275 TDEQVEEFNANRS

-294 AVLQGAA
+294 TVLQGAA

-472 IGVVAGG
+472 MGVVAGG

-518 AEMLKPDQ
+518 AEMLEPDQ

-543 GHRAEAKHY
+543 GHRAVAKHY

-682 GQVMTGK
+682 GLVMTGK

-723 QGAKATDIVPEIHP
+723 QGAKATDIDPEIHP

-754 MRVARGEAEE
+754 MRVARGEVEE
-764 KLGRKLTDEEWA
+764 KLGRKLTDEEWT
-776 QREKQLVS
+776 QREQQLVS

-958 GLAAMQRVLEQRVP
+958 GLAAMQRVLEKRVP
-972 STPVLAE
+972 RTPVLAE
-979 AKHGGQVR
+979 AEAKHGEQVL

-995 AQRAVDADVAEG
+995 AQRKVDEDVAEG
-1007 EAAVE
+1007 EAAVD
-1012 GSMSADTASRYHV
+1012 GDMSASVDAYGFASDMRGLISEGAVTLHNAQHGDILYEAGNPDSFGAYHV
-1025 VDDSVELEKRLDDVV
+1025 IERRMQQGFSEDEAARIAVLVGWAAMKGTPNRHFKNRKELDRNNVRAVVAIDPNGDEVITGFAILNNKYRKKDKGAGASAGAHSSQTSYASDGLNSVQQKVAALERSIEWFEDIVKKNPNDFELVIETYVESLQIKHKAQLDGTFMKAPNGEPTRLTEQQWLQVRTEAFKAWFGDWENAPENASKVV
-1040 DVVEISFVEEEGKN
+1040 DENGEPLVVTHATNAGPFTVFRKGERAGLSGKGIYFSPDGVGIWGKN
-1054 WLKEAK
+1054 IMRCFL
-1060 QYFSLIAGRVFS
+1060 
-1072 LENTE
+1072 N
-1077 GFTLKMPDHRA
+1077 
-1088 GRDTAVKGIR
+1088 
-1098 KKHQFKAEVIKKFE
+1098 
-1112 ELFKKVVLL
+1112 
-1121 DRQIPAHKDKETP
+1121 
-1134 SRKKRVAAAKVFYK
+1134 
-1148 FGWPVRINGTE
+1148 VRN
-1159 KMFWFGA
+1159 
-1166 DAYDATNEKNVVF
+1166 
-1179 YEFGLQG
+1179 
-1186 MNEKGDSAVR
+1186 
-1196 TVLPDEEVEQGTES
+1196 
-1210 PLSAITLGDY
+1210 PL
-1220 LANVKLN
+1220 
-1227 PNQERVL
+1227 
-1234 PEVVSVD
+1234 
-1241 TETKEDSSLSVAEA
+1241 TKENAPREVNN
-1255 EEAGLFDGGMLE
+1255 GG
-1267 ASNAVVTAPSFSI
+1267 
-1280 EALHATPHRFR
+1280 
-1291 KFDTSKMG
+1291 
-1299 TGEGAQAF
+1299 
-1307 GWGLYFAENAAT
+1307 
-1319 AKSYYDNFE
+1319 
-1328 KGNRAILQG
+1328 
-1337 DKQIASA
+1337 
-1344 DVLEKIARE
+1344 
-1353 LSAEGLSKEES
+1353 
-1364 KMYATGAV
+1364 
-1372 RRLMGGSDLA
+1372 
-1382 QLVDKLDADKKD
+1382 
-1394 FPSHE
+1394 
-1399 KSIEYQIKA
+1399 
-1408 LRIILGLGLSTAAP
+1408 
-1422 SVYRVELNVDDS
+1422 
-1434 TLLLWDSP
+1434 
-1442 VSDAL
+1442 
-1447 QAEIDALQKPVDE
+1447 
-1460 EDWQNTFA
+1460 
-1468 EMKALG
+1468 
-1474 IKGDD
+1474 
-1479 SKRENF
+1479 
-1485 AGYQVY
+1485 
-1491 NELVR
+1491 
-1496 KTGSPKSASEWLAEH
+1496 
-1511 GVKGIKYF
+1511 
-1519 DGFSRYGDKEK
+1519 
-1530 RTYNYVIFSGDDVKV
+1530 
-1545 TGVNET
+1545 
-1551 GRYDAPWEDYED
+1551 
-1563 VDASFSTNMAVVT
+1563 
-1576 PEMDARYMS
+1576 MS
-1585 AVKRGDMDAAR
+1585 AV
-1596 RIVNDVARMRGY
+1596 IPDV
-1608 MADSD
+1608 
-1613 YQGAECFNGTA
+1613 F
-1624 PSANA
+1624 
-1629 YFDTDEERYE
+1629 ERYPQFDGVMLRRDEITVRDPEQIKSATDNRGTFDGSE
-1639 AWENG
+1639 A
-1644 EFEGTVSLADF
+1644 D
-1655 VRRGMEPGNLEWL
+1655 
-1668 ITSPGAYQRANE
+1668 IT
-1680 YQRESIEAI
+1680 
-1689 RKAKS
+1689 
-1694 SKRGKVTIYRAVPSD
+1694 
-1709 IKEGSVR
+1709 
-1716 NGDWVT
+1716 
-1722 FSKAY
+1722 
-1727 AKYHISLQDWEKGR
+1727 L
-1741 IIKQLV
+1741 
-1747 SIDDVWWDG
+1747 
-1756 NDVNEW
+1756 
-1762 GYDDGKEYAYRNTT
+1762 
-1776 HNRKLLAPVTYD
+1776 
-1788 KNGDVVPLSKR
+1788 
-1799 FDYRSG
+1799 
-1805 DVSFSVVGEN
+1805 SVVGE
-1815 SSNWEEIKHLAFRGR
+1815 SAANWEEIKHLAFRGR

-1841 SQARLKK
+1841 SQAKLKK

-1861 VDRRLAFFRDELEKK
+1861 VDRRLTFFRDELEKK
-1876 KRWETVSKLWSVGEY
+1876 KRWETVSKLWSAGEY

-1986 LTDGRF
+1986 LTGGRF
-1992 SEPFIMARRNRKEG
+1992 SEPFIMARRNRNEG

-2032 GGVKDY
+2032 GGAKDY

-2045 EARNVQTRRWL
+2045 EARNVQARRWL

-2070 THPDSAEAYSVAALA
+2070 THPGTAEAYSVAELA
-2085 GSMSVVGASAANWD
+2085 GSMSV
-2099 KIKHRAFKGRD
+2099 
-2110 DGKLRVEIDASQAKI
+2110 
-2125 KNLGV
+2125 
-2130 SDEYAEQEAGMLLW
+2130 
-2144 KVDKFVEGLSAEKRE
+2144 
-2159 LLEKYIEVYNS
+2159 
-2170 DFPDEEREAAIK
+2170 
-2182 EERRL
+2182 
-2187 EEANKETLD
+2187 
-2196 SLHAELGGMVER
+2196 
-2208 MWIESILPG
+2208 
-2217 VDYREY
+2217 
-2223 EMRAQ
+2223 
-2228 VREYYEKNIKLD
+2228 
-2240 ERRYLGDVLDFEAL
+2240 
-2254 YEAYPKLRYTPVSF
+2254 
-2268 RRLGTGTNA
+2268 
-2277 QVERR
+2277 
-2282 NGKDYI
+2282 
-2288 VIHEGLL
+2288 
-2295 RYPEGE
+2295 
-2301 MLRTLL
+2301 
-2307 HEVQHVIQGI
+2307 
-2317 EGFAQGGNE
+2317 
-2326 DYANELAL
+2326 
-2334 MRESVEPEKYGWV
+2334 
-2347 LNKSPYELYRRLA
+2347 
-2360 GEVEARNVQR
+2360 
-2370 RMWYSAVE
+2370 
-2378 REMLPFNST
+2378 
-2387 MDIPEYET
+2387 
-2395 LVSFSLSPTLMEDIA
+2395 VSFSLSPTLMEDIA
-2410 RARKRAKNADGTIS
+2410 RARKRAMNADGTIS

-2608 GEEISHLVA
+2608 GEEISNLVE
-2617 VAGSGMK
+2617 VAGRGMK

-2686 YMNKLDVLTELAT
+2686 YMNKLDVLTELAM

-2775 KHAKDTAVKRMR
+2775 KHAKDTAVKRIH
-2787 ELLERVMPKKDP
+2787 ELLERVMPKRDP
-2799 KSGKQKGG
+2799 KSGKLKGG
-2807 KMSADD
+2807 KMSADA
-2813 YRDLEDVQA
+2813 YRDLQMVAE
-2822 ALDMNAEELEAK
+2822 ALGMKADKLEEKLAGLRAKLESAE
-2834 MAALKAEMETPG
+2834 
-2846 LSEEKRDEKEA
+2846 LSEAERDAIEGE
-2857 LLMLYDQFGDPDSM
+2857 LMVYDQFGDLESM
-2871 SAEEAVAAYEALRQR
+2871 SAKEAVAALEALRQR
-2886 IWMSRFEWENIQSE
+2886 IWMERFEWENIMAE
-2900 KRAARRAVV
+2900 RRAARRAVV
-2909 RRIVEG
+2909 RKVVDG
-2915 VGSVSENEY
+2915 VGSISENEY
-2924 NAKKRRVKPTKR
+2924 NAKKRRMKPTKR
-2936 MKNLGDVLAGMPAA
+2936 LKHLGDILSGMPAA
-2950 VGALRGYLPLR
+2950 LAGLRGYLPLR
-2961 EMADS
+2961 ELAAG
-2966 LTRRANRA
+2966 LEARANRA
-2974 GELIKEWEAERW
+2974 GELIKQWEAERW
-2986 IALEAL
+2986 EALETL
-2992 SKQTLGKSWRLSM
+2992 SKETMGRSWRLCM
-3005 DYMHKVLPTGV
+3005 DYMHEVLPTGV
-3016 AFERPVYR
+3016 SFDRPKYR
-3024 TVDIKVPALR
+3024 TVDIKVAALR

-3040 AKARVAE
+3040 AKERKAE
-3047 MKRRREAGGKE
+3047 MKRRRESGGKE

-3071 AKELERMDEA
+3071 ARELERMDEA
-3081 GEVKG
+3081 GEVKS
-3086 WVHTRY
+3086 WVHAKY
-3092 LKELRREENLQLSR
+3092 LAEVQHEENLRLSR

-3132 EVVAGLKK
+3132 EVIAGFREFVGEGL
-3140 FIGDGMLEFGYG
+3140 LRFGYG
-3152 LRELFRIQ
+3152 LRELFALQ
-3160 GDKIA
+3160 GDRIA
-3165 AIYEREFG
+3165 VIYEREFG

-3180 NYFAARWDVTEM
+3180 NYFAARWVVNGM

-3205 GTPGAGNGWMKTRV
+3205 GTPGAGNGWMKQRV
-3219 NHELELDMTKDALQV
+3219 DHNLELDMTKDALQV

-3259 RDKDFA
+3259 RDKDFE
-3265 RALTAL
+3265 RALTTL
-3271 LGEESYTNLKDWIRI
+3271 LGKEGYDNIKDWVRI
-3286 LEQGGA
+3286 LELGGV

-3321 QTLIRQLPS
+3321 QTLIRQLAS
-3330 VFNGMLGASDITAG
+3330 VFNGLLGAPDISAA
-3344 EWFATL
+3344 EWMLTL
-3350 ARMKHG
+3350 ARMKRG
-3356 DAPMT
+3356 EAPMT
-3361 FKRMKDSVLMKN
+3361 YKKMKNSVLLKS
-3373 RRQGRAGNMASQA
+3373 RQQGRAGNMASQA
-3386 VRSGDT
+3386 VRSN
-3392 DSSVTEEFLLA
+3392 DSESSATEELLLA
-3403 SMLPMEWMDASCTA
+3403 SMLPMEWVDASCTA
-3417 MSLVPVWNVYYD
+3417 MSLVPVWNIYYQ
-3429 RAVRK
+3429 RAVEK
-3434 GANHQEAEQAAWEQ
+3434 GASHAEAERAAWEQ
-3448 TTVVANLASQPIGW
+3448 TTIVANLASQPIGV
-3462 LNKSKIAQSRNP
+3462 LNRSKVTQNRSS
-3474 IVKSMFY
+3474 IVKAAFF
-3481 MLSENTAKF
+3481 MLSESTAKF
-3490 ALCRALWKGRNKK
+3490 AMCRALWKGHNKK

-3516 AAISALLDCLQG
+3516 AAISALLDALQG
-3528 DPDEWEK
+3528 DPEK
-3535 GEWWEYMLS
+3535 FEEGKWWEYVVS
-3544 ALYGPAAS
+3544 ALYGPLAS
-3552 LPGVG
+3552 IPGMG
-3557 EALEALGTL
+3557 ELVEELGTL
-3566 VLNVTGHALD
+3566 VFFTLPGHVFD
-3576 IEALQKA
+3576 IEELKKA
-3583 KARASVGR
+3583 KTSASVGR

-3596 GGTWRAMQK
+3596 QGFVRAWGK
-3605 LYEFMTDDKEHTLA
+3605 IFGFLTDDEEHSLA
-3619 EYTRAASTVSRT
+3619 EYTRAASTISRT
-3631 LAIGTGW
+3631 TAIATGW
-3638 MGNMVGYW
+3638 MGNMVGFW
-3646 STALAVLTNPV
+3646 STAVAVLMNPI
-3657 DFVARVYRNMKQYY
+3657 DFGARVYRNMKQYY